1 MKINYL
7 CSFIFTW
14 GLKYFLTVEN
24 QLIISIIQH
33 LGRPPTRKQ
42 PNPPPDLFLLARPA
56 ARLHSDRRWD
66 YAGDEPGPFV
76 PWNIAYERR
85 YSTEKKYRLWKSFLL
100 RRIAHIL
107 PA

>member
-24 QLIISIIQH
+24 QLIISIIQY

-42 PNPPPDLFLLARPA
+42 PNPPQNLFRPA
-56 ARLHSDRRWD
+56 
-66 YAGDEPGPFV
+66 
-76 PWNIAYERR
+76 
-85 YSTEKKYRLWKSFLL
+85 
-100 RRIAHIL
+100 
-107 PA
+107 